1 MISAALWLS
10 LALAPATPT
19 TSADPQ
25 EEAVVSEI
33 AAIEAEIARGI
44 RELRLADAPAPY
56 AATVRLV
63 RASLLSLDG
72 SYGGVITDAS
82 ERQAIASVEV
92 RVGSPERDNGGYFG
106 QDGAQGRFLLP
117 LDEAP
122 AVTRKKLWLA
132 MDMAYRSATV
142 TYAQKQ
148 AILARMAAERRS
160 RDLGPGPAAAPR
172 LAPAAPEAPPIDR
185 EGLRRLVA
193 ELSARYSAHPEID
206 NGDVFLQILRVEI
219 TTITGEGVVLRE
231 HHDRAVLAAVAD
243 TRALDGMQLDHGRA
257 IHLQATPR
265 VDEGLRRVGEALV
278 DRVLRELGEQA
289 AAPMIEDDYDGPV
302 LFVGGAGPQLL
313 AATVATQASGK
324 PAPLSDSGRLRDL
337 EPLWQESL
345 GKPVLP
351 DFLDL
356 IDDPRAEGFGA
367 YSIDAEGFVAEPL
380 TLVRRGVL
388 ESLLMTREPNEW
400 LSQSNGR
407 ARISPV
413 LMSGPAISN
422 LRLESRQRGR
432 SRALLE
438 RELLRRAR
446 EDGYEFAYVI
456 ESLRDGGILGP
467 VPREGA
473 STFGS
478 SRKVVLPVPARIWRI
493 EAGGKRTLVRG
504 AVLGPASMRVLRRI
518 RAVGDRQNVEAM
530 RFPAGPAG
538 GFGAETGMD
547 GVLSFTID
555 AQVSS
560 PDLLIDGLEIQ
571 VERGEHEKL
580 PTLVHPLR
588 DQSWKK

>member
-1 MISAALWLS
+1 
-10 LALAPATPT
+10 
-19 TSADPQ
+19 
-25 EEAVVSEI
+25 
-33 AAIEAEIARGI
+33 
-44 RELRLADAPAPY
+44 
-56 AATVRLV
+56 
-63 RASLLSLDG
+63 
-72 SYGGVITDAS
+72 
-82 ERQAIASVEV
+82 
-92 RVGSPERDNGGYFG
+92 
-106 QDGAQGRFLLP
+106 
-117 LDEAP
+117 
-122 AVTRKKLWLA
+122 
-132 MDMAYRSATV
+132 
-142 TYAQKQ
+142 
-148 AILARMAAERRS
+148 
-160 RDLGPGPAAAPR
+160 
-172 LAPAAPEAPPIDR
+172 
-185 EGLRRLVA
+185 
-193 ELSARYSAHPEID
+193 
-206 NGDVFLQILRVEI
+206 
-219 TTITGEGVVLRE
+219 
-231 HHDRAVLAAVAD
+231 
-243 TRALDGMQLDHGRA
+243 
-257 IHLQATPR
+257 
-265 VDEGLRRVGEALV
+265 
-278 DRVLRELGEQA
+278 
-289 AAPMIEDDYDGPV
+289 
-302 LFVGGAGPQLL
+302 
-313 AATVATQASGK
+313 
-324 PAPLSDSGRLRDL
+324 
-337 EPLWQESL
+337 
-345 GKPVLP
+345 VLP